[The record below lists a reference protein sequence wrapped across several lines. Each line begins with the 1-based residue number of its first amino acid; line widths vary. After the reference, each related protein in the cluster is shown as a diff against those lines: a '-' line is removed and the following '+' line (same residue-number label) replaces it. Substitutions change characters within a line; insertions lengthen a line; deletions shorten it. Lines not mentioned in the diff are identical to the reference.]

1 MATNQSVKKFQRVLE
16 ALPVSIRAAVIVET
30 FDQASRLARA
40 MTFATGRARTTA
52 LRNSIRVEQGRRP
65 TRALVRAGG
74 PKTTV
79 GGYDYALANEFG
91 TSKMSAQP
99 FFWPTYRAERKRIRR
114 ELKATVVDELARIVK
129 VIK

>member
-1 MATNQSVKKFQRVLE
+1 MATNQSVKRFQALLD
-16 ALPVSIRAAVIVET
+16 ALPAAIRAPITAAT

-79 GGYDYALANEFG
+79 HGYDYALANEFG

-114 ELKATVVDELARIVK
+114 ELKAAVVDELGRHVK
-129 VIK
+129 VVK